1 MNIPRAPAIFGVADG
16 MTCAMGIVIGL
27 VLIHAPAASIFAAG
41 FSAGLAEFPGMASGQ
56 YQSAPRDGWAAA
68 IVCGLASTVGALLPV
83 TPWLFFTGTL
93 ALITSLAIAAVMCFL
108 IAVFQTERTWRTYA
122 ISFGV
127 TAIAIGLCIAGSF
140 VPH

>member
-1 MNIPRAPAIFGVADG
+1 MKIPRAPAIFGVADG
-16 MTCAMGIVIGL
+16 MTCAMGIAIGL

-56 YQSAPRDGWAAA
+56 YQSAPRDGWLAA
-68 IVCGLASTVGALLPV
+68 IVCGLASTIGALLPV
-83 TPWLFFTGTL
+83 TPWLFWHGMS
-93 ALITSLAIAAVMCFL
+93 ALLLSLAIAAVMCYL
-108 IAVFQTERTWRTYA
+108 IAVFQVDKTWRTYA